1 MGGCRGLTFLTTYHD
16 YLSIPNLMRI
26 PLRCCMIALE
36 NHLKQKIIEKAER
49 LVAQTLSK
57 SLVYGI
63 DLLYSFPS
71 RASLYISATYGF
83 LAGVSAPS
91 STILAYTLTT
101 YARAPMNATTT
112 PMLNIQW
119 FGTAKISSTN
129 QKCHS
134 SLTPIVNIVAR
145 YPMMVIFRPVFIELP
160 GPLRIGTLLSYTATK
175 PNLVGVL
182 RSGCIATSEQA

>member
-1 MGGCRGLTFLTTYHD
+1 MGGCRGLTYLTAYHD
-16 YLSIPNLMRI
+16 CLSTPYLMRI
-26 PLRCCMIALE
+26 PLCCCMIAFESLLSLE
-36 NHLKQKIIEKAER
+36 SKKIEKAER

-63 DLLYSFPS
+63 DLLYNFPS

-83 LAGVSAPS
+83 FAGVSAPS

-175 PNLVGVL
+175 PQP
-182 RSGCIATSEQA
+182 SGSATKWLYSHQ

>member
-1 MGGCRGLTFLTTYHD
+1 MGVSHQRTNRYC
-16 YLSIPNLMRI
+16 SAS
-26 PLRCCMIALE
+26 LRL
-36 NHLKQKIIEKAER
+36 LR
-49 LVAQTLSK
+49 S
-57 SLVYGI
+57 YGI

-129 QKCHS
+129 QKCQS
-134 SLTPIVNIVAR
+134 SFTPIVNIVA
-145 YPMMVIFRPVFIELP
+145 
-160 GPLRIGTLLSYTATK
+160 K
-175 PNLVGVL
+175 
-182 RSGCIATSEQA
+182 

>member
-119 FGTAKISSTN
+119 FATANDIYTQEKIDHY
-129 QKCHS
+129 Q
-134 SLTPIVNIVAR
+134 
-145 YPMMVIFRPVFIELP
+145 RPRV
-160 GPLRIGTLLSYTATK
+160 RS
-175 PNLVGVL
+175 VL
-182 RSGCIATSEQA
+182 KEA